1 MKPAVVFEGF
11 EDRTSIERTDILNMF
26 RVNPRARYPALLVR
40 NDGSENSVTITEFTQ
55 TGFRLSVEARPRLG
69 EDVHI
74 RLGGQLYVRG
84 KIRWAYGAEAGGS
97 F

>member
-1 MKPAVVFEGF
+1 MKPAVAFDGF
-11 EDRTSIERTDILNMF
+11 EDRTSIERTDILDMF
-26 RVNPRARYPALLVR
+26 RANPRSRHPALLVR
-40 NDGSENSVTITEFTQ
+40 NDGTEDSVTITEFTQ
-55 TGFRLSVEARPRLG
+55 TGFRLSVEASPELG

-74 RLGGQLYVRG
+74 RLAGQLDVPG